1 MCLSVH
7 LRLSRISYFF
17 FYSACDHR
25 DLHSFPT
32 RRSSDLRASILI
44 DGARLAGARP
54 YAERSEEQPGW
65 HDRAAEFLLAAMLRP
80 LRDRL
85 RDPARRLRRIAELAD
100 RHEQRLRSAA
110 DADLGALAN
119 GMRAR
124 LRRDGFAPELVGECF
139 ALVRE

>member
-1 MCLSVH
+1 M
-7 LRLSRISYFF
+7 
-17 FYSACDHR
+17 
-25 DLHSFPT
+25 
-32 RRSSDLRASILI
+32 

-65 HDRAAEFLLAAMLRP
+65 HDRAAEFLLAALLRP

-85 RDPARRLRRIAELAD
+85 RDPARRLRRLAELAD
-100 RHEQRLRSAA
+100 RHEQRLRSAT

-139 ALVRE
+139 ALVREAASRCIGKRHYRSQLLAGWALLQGRLVEMET